1 MEPLVLLS
9 MLVSWALSI
18 WIAWRFM
25 RAHERLADAVS
36 GIAAKYR
43 GMTGKASEPFI
54 LPDDADPQ
62 P

>member
-1 MEPLVLLS
+1 

>member
-1 MEPLVLLS
+1 
-9 MLVSWALSI
+9 
-18 WIAWRFM
+18 M